1 MDEAGRHP
9 HDPDGTDC
17 PKRVWVMTS
26 LADDEAMGEAGGV
39 SQGLRLHLA
48 QCKSCRA
55 LADRLM
61 TTTQALRSLSMLEPD
76 ESLANRAKEQ
86 VLQALRDGG
95 KFTDRV
101 SIPDDLGPDQ
111 TIPGAAVWS
120 RYARYAMAA
129 SVFLAFGLCG
139 LWVLRQPQRSQLAD
153 VAIPTATGDVPPVV
167 EVEPS
172 VLPDDEGPEE
182 LAEIP
187 ERLAATADEET
198 PEPGSRRA
206 GWSRQTPRYR
216 SHVEA
221 ALCDDTHYVHRAVIL
236 PDRRSS
242 EPAAGREI
250 GRLLSVFEGFDSS
263 RPSGSTERRPN
274 GG

>member
-26 LADDEAMGEAGGV
+26 LSDDEATGDAGGL

-61 TTTQALRSLSMLEPD
+61 TTTGTLRSLSMLEPD
-76 ESLANRAKEQ
+76 DKLVNRATEQ
-86 VLQALRDGG
+86 ALQALREGG
-95 KFTDRV
+95 KFTGRV
-101 SIPDDLGPDQ
+101 SIPDDPEPDQ

-120 RYARYAMAA
+120 RYVRYALAA

-139 LWVLRQPQRSQLAD
+139 LWVLRQPQRFQVAQ
-153 VAIPTATGDVPPVV
+153 VAIPAAADDAAPAV
-167 EVEPS
+167 EAASSILSGKGSGAV
-172 VLPDDEGPEE
+172 
-182 LAEIP
+182 AETT
-187 ERLAATADEET
+187 ERLAATGDEEL
-198 PEPGSRRA
+198 PDAGSSRA

-236 PDRRSS
+236 PGRRSS
-242 EPAAGREI
+242 GPGAGREI